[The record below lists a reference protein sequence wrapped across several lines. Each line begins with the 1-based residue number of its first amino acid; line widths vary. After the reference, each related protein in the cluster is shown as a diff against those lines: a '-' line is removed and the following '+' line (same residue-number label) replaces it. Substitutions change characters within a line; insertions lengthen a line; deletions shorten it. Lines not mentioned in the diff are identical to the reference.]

1 MNNEIPINK
10 NLKNSLNGK
19 KNTNIVDSLS
29 EVIKFKTELYHSW
42 ELSGNCKYGENVI
55 KYIYFNIIYFFITLQ
70 CVFAHVIFDLRNPI
84 KEEKNSSYK
93 TKLYKQFFC
102 CGYCPYGKRCQISH
116 KKKRISYIY
125 IKTHN

>member
-10 NLKNSLNGK
+10 NLKNSLNGN

-55 KYIYFNIIYFFITLQ
+55 KYIYFNIIYFFIILQ
-70 CVFAHVIFDLRNPI
+70 CVFAHGVFDLRNSI
-84 KEEKNSSYK
+84 KEEKNCHIRQSYVNN
-93 TKLYKQFFC
+93 FFVADIVHME
-102 CGYCPYGKRCQISH
+102 RDANLAI
-116 KKKRISYIY
+116 KKSEYLIYIY
-125 IKTHN
+125 